1 VKDITHATPRPD
13 RGRTLMDEE
22 HGAKVWM
29 DGTLVDYEKAQVHVL
44 SHALH
49 YGVGVFEGIRA
60 YSTPGGGAIFR
71 LQDHLRRLQVSSHV
85 YHLPIPY
92 SLEEMTRAVV
102 ETQAV
107 SGVLPSY
114 IRPIIYRGEPGLGV
128 KNTKGKVSLAIGV
141 IAASKYLG
149 AESESGVRAKVS
161 PFRKPRSD
169 VLPSFAKAT
178 GNYLN
183 SYIAGVDAQTDG
195 YDEAVLLDT
204 NGYVAEGTGENVFL
218 VRDGA
223 LYTPGPPSEI
233 LMGVT
238 RDSILRI
245 ARDIGLNV
253 VERLI
258 SLNELLTAD
267 EVFFSGTYAEIAP
280 VREIGRHVIGDG
292 KIGPLTREIMTR
304 FTRIIHGEDANYAE
318 WLTPVPSPGKRTLP
332 VARARR

>member
-1 VKDITHATPRPD
+1 ME
-13 RGRTLMDEE
+13 LE

-29 DGTLVDYEKAQVHVL
+29 DGALVDYAAAHVHIL
-44 SHALH
+44 SHTLH

-60 YSTPGGGAIFR
+60 YPTPNGPAIFR
-71 LQDHLRRLQVSSHV
+71 LTEHLRRLQTSSRV

-92 SLEEMTRAVV
+92 TLEEMTRAVI

-114 IRPIIYRGEPGLGV
+114 IRPVIYRGEPGLGV
-128 KNTKGKVSLAIGV
+128 KNTHGKVSLAIGI

-149 AESESGVRAKVS
+149 EASETGVRAKIS

-169 VLPSFAKAT
+169 GLPSFAKAN

-183 SYIAGVDAQTDG
+183 GYIAGVDAQTDG
-195 YDEAVLLDT
+195 YDEAILLDT

-218 VRDGA
+218 VRDGVV
-223 LYTPGPPSEI
+223 YTPGPPSEI
-233 LMGVT
+233 LLGVT
-238 RDSILRI
+238 RDSVLRI
-245 ARDIGLNV
+245 AKDLGLEC

-258 SLNELLTAD
+258 SVNELLTAD

-280 VREIGRHVIGDG
+280 VREVGRHQIGDG
-292 KIGPLTREIMTR
+292 KTGPITREIAARYMR
-304 FTRIIHGEDANYAE
+304 VVHGEDPNYGE
-318 WLTPVPSPGKRTLP
+318 WLTPVPVAGKLAPP
-332 VARARR
+332 VARTRR